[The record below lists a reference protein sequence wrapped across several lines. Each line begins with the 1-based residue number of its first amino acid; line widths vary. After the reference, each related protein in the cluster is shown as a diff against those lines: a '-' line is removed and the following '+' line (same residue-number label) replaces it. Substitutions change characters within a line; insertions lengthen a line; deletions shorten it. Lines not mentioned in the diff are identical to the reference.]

1 MAFPESFLEEIKTR
15 VPLAAVVGRKVKLT
29 KKGKEYSGLCPFHHE
44 KSPSFTVNEDKG
56 FYHCFGCQAHG
67 SVFDFVMKTEGL
79 QFPEAVERLA
89 AQAGLQM
96 PERSPHEAQQRDQ
109 RETLIAAC
117 EAAAAWFADQLRQ
130 RAGEAG
136 RQYFESRKL
145 GPQAIAQFRLGYAPD
160 SRTALKQTLIARGMS
175 EQVLVEAGLL
185 IRPEE
190 GEARETYDRFRNR
203 VMFPI
208 TDARGR
214 VVAFGGRTLGDAKP
228 KYLNSPETALFH
240 KGALL
245 YNLRNAR
252 EAAHEAGTVLLCEGY
267 TDVIAL
273 AQAGMAHAVA
283 PLGTAVTEQQ
293 LRELW
298 RMAPEPIVCLDGDA
312 AGLAAAVRAA
322 HRALPLLQPGHS
334 LRFAVLPAGEDPDSL
349 LRAGRLAEVKAA
361 IEAAMPLADILL
373 RATATGDFSTP
384 ERRAGLRQSLQELLR
399 QIAHPVV
406 REYYKRHFAEALQ
419 KAFPAP
425 TQPERRPWTPQAP
438 RGYGPGQRGGGR
450 RPLPTPKLTPQ
461 AGAAV
466 GSPGPRE
473 RVLLAALINHPA
485 LLPLV
490 DEQLARV
497 MIQDGDLDT
506 LRHQLLDIAPTA
518 ENLDSAGLRAQLSG
532 TARQVADRL
541 VAESTSMVDKFVRPE
556 TDLADAETHWRDV
569 LAQHM
574 RAGEHETRWF

>member
-29 KKGKEYSGLCPFHHE
+29 KKGKEHTGLCPFHHE

-67 SVFDFVMKTEGL
+67 SIFDFVMKTEGL

-96 PERSPHEAQQRDQ
+96 PERSPQEAQQRDQ

-117 EAAAAWFADQLRQ
+117 EAAALWFTDQLRQ
-130 RAGEAG
+130 RAGEPG
-136 RQYFESRKL
+136 RKYFESRKL
-145 GPQAIAQFRLGYAPD
+145 GGDAIAQFRLGYAPD

-190 GEARETYDRFRNR
+190 GESRETYDRFRNR

-208 TDARGR
+208 TDGRGR

-252 EAAHEAGTVLLCEGY
+252 EAARDAGTVLLCEGY

-283 PLGTAVTEQQ
+283 PLGTAVTELQ

-298 RMAPEPIVCLDGDA
+298 RMTPEPIVCLDGDA

-322 HRALPLLQPGHS
+322 HRALALLQPGQS

-349 LRAGRLAEVKAA
+349 LRAGRMADVKAA
-361 IEAAMPLADILL
+361 LDSATPLADILW
-373 RATATGDFSTP
+373 RATAAGDYSTP
-384 ERRAGLRQSLQELLR
+384 ERRAGLRESLKELVR

-406 REYYKRHFAEALQ
+406 REYYKRYFSEALQ

-425 TQPERRPWTPQAP
+425 TQPERRPWVPQ
-438 RGYGPGQRGGGR
+438 GEYGRGGFKGR
-450 RPLPTPKLTPQ
+450 RPLPMPKLTPR

-466 GSPGPRE
+466 GGSGPRE
-473 RVLLAALINHPA
+473 RVLLAALVNHPA
-485 LLPLV
+485 LLTVV
-490 DEQLARV
+490 DEQLAQV
-497 MIQDGDLDT
+497 TFQDADLDT
-506 LRHQLLDIAPTA
+506 LRHQLLDIAPSA
-518 ENLDSAGLRAQLSG
+518 ESLDSASLRAQLTG
-532 TARQVADRL
+532 AAKQVADRL

-556 TDLADAETHWRDV
+556 TDLAAVETGWRDV
-569 LAQHM
+569 LVQHM
-574 RAGEHETRWF
+574 RAGELEHRWF

>member
-15 VPLAAVVGRKVKLT
+15 VPLAGVVGRKVKLT
-29 KKGKEYSGLCPFHHE
+29 RKGKEHTGLCPFHTE

-109 RETLIAAC
+109 RELLIAAC

-130 RAGEAG
+130 RAGEPA
-136 RQYFESRKL
+136 RNYLESRKL
-145 GPQAIAQFRLGYAPD
+145 GVVAVAQFRIGFAPE
-160 SRTALKQTLIARGMS
+160 SRSALKQTLVARGMS

-190 GEARETYDRFRNR
+190 GQEDGKSRETYDRFRNR

-240 KGALL
+240 KGGLL
-245 YNLRNAR
+245 YNLANAR
-252 EAAHEAGTVLLCEGY
+252 ATTRESGTVLLCEGY

-273 AQAGMAHAVA
+273 AQAGLGHAVA
-283 PLGTAVTEQQ
+283 PMGTAVTEQQ

-312 AGLAAAVRAA
+312 AGLAAAVRLA
-322 HRALPLLQPGHS
+322 HRALPFLQPGQS
-334 LRFAVLPAGEDPDSL
+334 LRFAVLPPGEDPDSL
-349 LRAGRLAEVKAA
+349 LRAGRLADVNAA
-361 IEAAMPLADILL
+361 LAAATPLVEILWR
-373 RATATGDFSTP
+373 RATAAGDYSTP
-384 ERRAGLRQSLQELLR
+384 ERQAGLRGALQELVR

-406 REYYKRHFAEALQ
+406 REYYKRRFSAELQ
-419 KAFPAP
+419 AAFPPPAK
-425 TQPERRPWTPQAP
+425 PERRPWVPRAP
-438 RGYGPGQRGGGR
+438 GRKGQRFV
-450 RPLPTPKLTPQ
+450 PPMPKLTTR
-461 AGAAV
+461 AGGAV
-466 GSPGPRE
+466 GHTLPRE
-473 RVLLAALINHPA
+473 RVLLATLVNHPA
-485 LLPLV
+485 LLPVVEEL
-490 DEQLARV
+490 LAG
-497 MIQDGDLDT
+497 IPFQDAELDT
-506 LRHQLLDIAPTA
+506 LRHQLLENAHTA
-518 ENLDSAGLRAQLSG
+518 ESLDSAGLRAQLTG
-532 TARQVADRL
+532 TAKLVADRL
-541 VAESTSMVDKFVRPE
+541 VAESKNMVDKSVRPE

-574 RAGEHETRWF
+574 RAGELEHRWF